1 MLADFATRLRELRKS
16 KKMRQIDLAKQF
28 GVAQTTI
35 ANYEQHSRFPDEDT
49 LGVIASYFDVSL
61 DYLLGRTDVNLLPA
75 VAAVNQSDAYE
86 LIPLART
93 FLELLLRGK
102 KHDAYNT
109 IIESV
114 KRGMPVRTIYST
126 VFEPTLKEVG
136 RLWEINDID
145 VAAEHY
151 FSAATESLMGQLYP
165 FLTRSTDR
173 LGSMVAVAVGGE
185 LHQIGLRM
193 VTDTL
198 EEEGW
203 ECFYLGTNAPTSD
216 IFQAVIDRDADIL
229 AISATM
235 EFGVDVVANT
245 IRHIRSRHAERAS
258 KPLYIITGGRAFRGD
273 ANLWRHVGADG
284 FAQNAADAIHLAS
297 NLTSTS

>member
-16 KKMRQIDLAKQF
+16 KKMRQIDLAEQF

-35 ANYEQHSRFPDEDT
+35 ANYEQHSRFPDEET

-75 VAAVNQSDAYE
+75 VAAVDQSDTYE

-93 FLELLLRGK
+93 YLELLLKGK
-102 KHDAYNT
+102 THDAYNT

-114 KRGMPVRTIYST
+114 ESGIPVRAIYST

-136 RLWEINDID
+136 RLWEINEID
-145 VAAEHY
+145 VAREHY

-165 FLTRSTDR
+165 YHTRSAGR
-173 LGSMVAVAVGGE
+173 LGSIVAVAVGGE
-185 LHQIGLRM
+185 LHQIGMRM
-193 VTDTL
+193 VTAAL

-203 ECFYLGTNAPTSD
+203 ECFYLGTNTPTSD
-216 IFQAVIDRDADIL
+216 LFQAVIDRDADIL

-235 EFGVDVVANT
+235 EFGIDVVANT

-258 KPLYIITGGRAFRGD
+258 KPLYIITGGRAFNGD
-273 ANLWRHVGADG
+273 VNLWQRVGADG
-284 FAQNAADAIHLAS
+284 FAQNVDDAIRLAS
-297 NLTSTS
+297 NLISNS